1 MKKLSFVKTVG
12 TGNDFILIDGRK
24 STLPSNLPAF
34 AKQQCHR
41 QRGIGADG
49 ILVVARS
56 KKADARMLIFNADGS
71 QAGMCGNGLRC
82 FVWYLHQTSKKKS
95 ASKLWTIETGA
106 GLMRARITGNESVR
120 IFLRPPHG
128 LKLGMKLSAAGKKWE
143 FHSVNTGVPHAVT
156 LQKKLEAINLKKL
169 GPAIRYHVQ
178 FKPAG
183 TNVNAIRIDSA
194 RQISVRTYE
203 RGVEGETLA
212 CGTGS
217 VASAVVATALGKV
230 KPPVKIKTSGGEW
243 LTVGFKHGRI
253 PWEGLYLEGP
263 VQIVFHGEIER

>member
-1 MKKLSFVKTVG
+1 MKPLLFIKTVG

-24 STLPSNLPAF
+24 SVLPSNLPAF

-56 KKADARMLIFNADGS
+56 KKADARMLIYNADGS

-82 FVWYLHQTSKKKS
+82 FVWYLHQTAKKK
-95 ASKLWTIETGA
+95 ALSKEWTIETGA
-106 GLMRARITGNESVR
+106 GLMKARVVGPESVR

-128 LKLGMKLSAAGKKWE
+128 LRLGMKLMAAGKKWE

-156 LQKKLEAINLKKL
+156 LQQKLTALDMTKL
-169 GPAIRYHVQ
+169 GPAIRYHAQ

-183 TNVNAIRIDSA
+183 TNVNAVRIDST

-217 VASAVVATALGKV
+217 VASAIVSALLGKV
-230 KPPVKIKTSGGEW
+230 QPPVRIKTSGGEW
-243 LTVGFKHGRI
+243 LTVGFKHGKI
-253 PWEGLYLEGP
+253 PFEGLYLQGP
-263 VQIVFHGEIER
+263 VQITFHGEIER